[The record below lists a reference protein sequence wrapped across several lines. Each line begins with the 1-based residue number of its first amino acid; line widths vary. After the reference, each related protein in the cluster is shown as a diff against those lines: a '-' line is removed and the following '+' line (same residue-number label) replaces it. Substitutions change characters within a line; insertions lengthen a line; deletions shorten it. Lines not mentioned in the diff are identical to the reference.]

1 MHRVAC
7 LAVLLSS
14 ALFCLSP
21 RVAAAQAA
29 ELEASQVVA
38 SDVLVADDASLPDR
52 GETNTLVHVGLSL
65 TVSGLTTAALGT
77 SLLIPLVAWGIPG
90 GTFAGLGGL
99 LMMIGMPIWIAGGIR
114 RDVLNARPED
124 RARIGDTYELAG
136 IVTTFLSL
144 AMSLAGGAA
153 LAFAGS
159 TQAGAI
165 GGLTLLPLGAGIA
178 HFVGIPMWCEGAR
191 F

>member
-1 MHRVAC
+1 MHRVVC

-29 ELEASQVVA
+29 ELDASQVVA

-90 GTFAGLGGL
+90 GTFAGIGGL

-124 RARIGDTYELAG
+124 RARIGDAYELAG

-165 GGLTLLPLGAGIA
+165 SGLTLLPLGAGIA